1 MTTCEFVDYYEIL
14 EASPRATTATIER
27 LFRYHARQHHPD
39 ASGSGDTV
47 AFTKAVEAFETLRD
61 PAKRAEYDVR
71 YDREKNAQLEI
82 VAGANAAGDD
92 SVARYRILSILY
104 AKRRQEMHRPGIGIG
119 TLETLVKM
127 PVELLDFHMW
137 YLREKGWVGRE
148 ESGQIS
154 ITAAGVEQVEAMNH
168 QTVVNQLR
176 IDHRPQRPNSTPRR
190 ERVTCS

>member
-1 MTTCEFVDYYEIL
+1 MTTCDFIDYYEIL
-14 EASPRATTATIER
+14 EASPHASTATIER
-27 LFRYHARQHHPD
+27 LFRYHARRHHPD

-47 AFTKAVEAFETLRD
+47 AFTKVVEAFEALRD
-61 PAKRAEYDVR
+61 PVKRAEYDVR

-104 AKRRQEMHRPGIGIG
+104 AKRRQDMQRPGIGGG

-127 PVELLDFHMW
+127 PTELLNFHMW

-154 ITAAGVEQVEAMNH
+154 ITAAGVEQVEAMNQ

-176 IDHRPQRPNSTPRR
+176 IDHRPQRLNSTPRR
-190 ERVTCS
+190 ERVSCP